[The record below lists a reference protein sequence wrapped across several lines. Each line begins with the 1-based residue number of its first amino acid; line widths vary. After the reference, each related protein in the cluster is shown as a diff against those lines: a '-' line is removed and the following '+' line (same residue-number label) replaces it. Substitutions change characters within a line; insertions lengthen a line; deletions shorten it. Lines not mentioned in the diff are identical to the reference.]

1 MIADAQRAFTIPN
14 IAHLIV
20 PVDSDIDGSGS
31 KEKENLRKVGSVR
44 SYNRKHRK
52 KEIEK
57 KRSGKIIET
66 IKKINEIKNNIK

>member
-31 KEKENLRKVGSVR
+31 KEKENLG
-44 SYNRKHRK
+44 
-52 KEIEK
+52 
-57 KRSGKIIET
+57 
-66 IKKINEIKNNIK
+66 